1 MGAAYQAKTAI
12 FAFVTVPWAS
22 VWLLVSSKQD
32 IPTRGMVLTGQAA
45 ANKRL
50 AGIRWQAVECAQVQW
65 LMAVFARWFAHRQT
79 VLVRGDDEPQ
89 YYAKTAELPA
99 QIVFAHGFFASCLH
113 EISHWCIAGQ
123 RRRGLDDFGYWYAPD
138 GRDAAQQREFEQVEI
153 APQALECLFTLALG
167 KRFRVSTDNLNAIR
181 HGERDTQFDHN
192 VYRQAL
198 VFLAQWQTPNPDT
211 APSPTGKRLSTDARL
226 LLNHLCA
233 LRPYPLMAFDV
244 AQNFAYLRLNAY

>member
-12 FAFVTVPWAS
+12 FAFVTVPWVS
-22 VWLLVSSKQD
+22 VWILVSSKQD
-32 IPTRGMVLTGQAA
+32 MPTRGMVLTGQAA

-65 LMAVFARWFAHRQT
+65 LMAAFARWFVHRQT

-138 GRDAAQQREFEQVEI
+138 GRNAAQQREFEQVEI

-198 VFLAQWQTPNPDT
+198 VFLAQWQTPSPNT
-211 APSPTGKRLSTDARL
+211 ASSPTGKRLSTDARL
-226 LLNHLCA
+226 LLNHLCT
-233 LRPYPLMAFDV
+233 LRPYPLTAFDV

>member
-12 FAFVTVPWAS
+12 FAFVTVPWVS

-32 IPTRGMVLTGQAA
+32 IPTRVAVLTGQAA

-138 GRDAAQQREFEQVEI
+138 GRNAAQQREFEQVEI

-167 KRFRVSTDNLNAIR
+167 KHFRVSTDNLNAIR

-198 VFLAQWQTPNPDT
+198 VFLAQWQTPSPDT

-233 LRPYPLMAFDV
+233 LRPYPLTAFDV

>member
-12 FAFVTVPWAS
+12 FAFVTVPWVS

-181 HGERDTQFDHN
+181 HGERNTQFDHH

-233 LRPYPLMAFDV
+233 LRPYPLTAFDV

>member
-12 FAFVTVPWAS
+12 FAFVTVPWVS

-138 GRDAAQQREFEQVEI
+138 GRDAAQQHEFEQVEI

-181 HGERDTQFDHN
+181 HGERNTQFDHN

-211 APSPTGKRLSTDARL
+211 APSPTGNRLSTDARL

-233 LRPYPLMAFDV
+233 LRPYPLTAFDV